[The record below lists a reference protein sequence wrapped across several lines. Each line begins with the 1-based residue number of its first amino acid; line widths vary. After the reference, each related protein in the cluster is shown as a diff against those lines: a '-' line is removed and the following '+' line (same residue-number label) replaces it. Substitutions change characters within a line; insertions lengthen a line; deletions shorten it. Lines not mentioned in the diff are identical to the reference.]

1 MSRSS
6 RIATNVAS
14 NWTGFAVNAA
24 VALVLTPIILRE
36 LGEARYG
43 IWILTSSII
52 GYYGILDLGFRA
64 GVNQFLT
71 RSLAVPDFERASN
84 VISTAFVALSLLGI
98 GMAGISV
105 VAASLVPRIF
115 DLPTNTEQEAF
126 WCILIIGMTAA
137 IQCFLS
143 PFSAVFVAK
152 QRFDL
157 SNLISVST
165 RLLTAIG
172 IFIALKRGYGLIG
185 ISLAT
190 GIGAILDYVIR
201 WIVACRLVPAL
212 QVSRHRSNLAQLREI
227 GSFGIWNFLITVS
240 DFIFLHVQP
249 LLIAAF
255 MPIAAVGHYA
265 LAAGLWYQINAL
277 FLPVGQVLYPSAA
290 ELDVRGETDLTKRL
304 YSDGTRFML
313 LIVWPIVMIAFF
325 WSEDFYRLWIGEQYL
340 SGDPFTSVASL
351 LRIMLIATALG
362 YVSNVAAQ
370 ILLGAGHIRS
380 LSLLKIFGAA
390 ITLGLS
396 LILIEN
402 YGLVGIAA
410 SIVVSAIL
418 ADFVG
423 ITLVLQRKMALHCM
437 LFIRPTWIRLT
448 AIGLLLG
455 TAFHGIRH
463 MGPADTWLALIMHGA
478 LAGIC
483 TLIAVLSV
491 GITTKER
498 HRFLLLPAQSFITK
512 MTRRST
518 ASEK

>member
-240 DFIFLHVQP
+240 DFIFLHGADRW
-249 LLIAAF
+249 LCGNI
-255 MPIAAVGHYA
+255 
-265 LAAGLWYQINAL
+265 
-277 FLPVGQVLYPSAA
+277 S
-290 ELDVRGETDLTKRL
+290 GER
-304 YSDGTRFML
+304 
-313 LIVWPIVMIAFF
+313 
-325 WSEDFYRLWIGEQYL
+325 
-340 SGDPFTSVASL
+340 
-351 LRIMLIATALG
+351 
-362 YVSNVAAQ
+362 
-370 ILLGAGHIRS
+370 
-380 LSLLKIFGAA
+380 
-390 ITLGLS
+390 
-396 LILIEN
+396 
-402 YGLVGIAA
+402 
-410 SIVVSAIL
+410 
-418 ADFVG
+418 
-423 ITLVLQRKMALHCM
+423 
-437 LFIRPTWIRLT
+437 
-448 AIGLLLG
+448 
-455 TAFHGIRH
+455 
-463 MGPADTWLALIMHGA
+463 
-478 LAGIC
+478 
-483 TLIAVLSV
+483 
-491 GITTKER
+491 
-498 HRFLLLPAQSFITK
+498 
-512 MTRRST
+512 
-518 ASEK
+518 